1 MIKTVVTINAEAGL
15 HARPANIFIKTASQF
30 KSTIKVSKEGGED
43 KEVDGKRLLAIMTL
57 GVKQGESI
65 KIVADGEDEKEAIA
79 ALEKIVANDFE

>member
-1 MIKTVVTINAEAGL
+1 MTKTVVTINAEAGL

>member
-1 MIKTVVTINAEAGL
+1 MTKIVVTINAEAGL

-30 KSTIKVSKEGGED
+30 KSTIKVSKEGNKD

-65 KIVADGEDEKEAIA
+65 EIVADGEDEKEAIA
-79 ALEKIVANDFE
+79 ALETIVANDFE